1 MAMDL
6 VELVKGYLTP
16 DVIQRAAGQV
26 GESSGATQKALA
38 GIVPTL
44 LAGLT
49 NMGSTPDGAQQLAR
63 MLDAGK
69 YDGSGLR
76 NVTSMF
82 GGGVATQGALGAGKG
97 ILESLFGAKVGGVID
112 SIARMAG
119 VRADSAGSLLALLA
133 PLVMHVLG
141 QQRATI
147 GPSAASLASLLG
159 EQRSTLAGLVPTG
172 LSSLLG
178 WTGLTAGVT
187 EAGANVAGAAS
198 RVTREVAEAV
208 PTTRR
213 LGWVVPLIVIAALA
227 LGVLLW
233 MNRPT
238 TTPTALVGEAGRRIS
253 QLELPGGARIAVPE
267 GSFNYS
273 VASWLASATD
283 TQVPKRFV
291 FEDLNFETGSTRL
304 TPESSATVNTLVAVL
319 KAYPAVSVALEGYTD
334 NTGDPAANKQL
345 SLDRAGAVKALM
357 VSGGIDGGRI
367 TTTGNGQDNPVAS
380 NDTEAGR
387 AKNRRLELVVLKR

>member
-44 LAGLT
+44 VAGLA

-69 YDGSGLR
+69 YDGSGLK

-178 WTGLTAGVT
+178 WTGLTTGVAA
-187 EAGANVAGAAS
+187 AGANVAEAAS
-198 RVTREVAEAV
+198 RVTREAAQAV
-208 PTTRR
+208 PAPSR
-213 LGWVVPLIVIAALA
+213 LGWALPLIVIAALA
-227 LGVLLW
+227 LGALLW

-238 TTPTALVGEAGRRIS
+238 TAPTTLVGQAGRRIS
-253 QLELPGGARIAVPE
+253 ELQLPGGARIAVPE

-273 VASWLASATD
+273 VATWLANATD
-283 TQVPKRFV
+283 TTVPKRFV

-304 TPESSATVNTLVAVL
+304 TPESNATVNALAAVL

-345 SLDRAGAVKALM
+345 SLDRAAAVKALM

-367 TTTGNGQDNPVAS
+367 TTTGNGQDKPVAP
-380 NDTEAGR
+380 NDTEEGR
-387 AKNRRLELVVLKR
+387 AKNRRLELVVVKR

>member
-6 VELVKGYLTP
+6 VELMKGYLTP
-16 DVIQRAAGQV
+16 DVIQRAASQV

-49 NMGSTPDGAQQLAR
+49 NMGSTSDGAQQLVR

-112 SIARMAG
+112 SIATMAG
-119 VRADSAGSLLALLA
+119 VRTDSAGSLLALVA

-147 GPSAASLASLLG
+147 GPSAASLARLLG
-159 EQRSTLAGLVPTG
+159 EQRSTLAGLVPAG

-178 WTGLTAGVT
+178 WRGLTGGVAGT
-187 EAGANVAGAAS
+187 GASVAGAAS
-198 RVTREVAEAV
+198 RATREVAEAI
-208 PTTRR
+208 PAPRR
-213 LGWVVPLIVIAALA
+213 LGRAVPIIVIAALA
-227 LGVLLW
+227 LGALLW
-233 MNRPT
+233 MNRSS
-238 TTPTALVGEAGRRIS
+238 TTPTALVGQAARQIS
-253 QLELPGGARIAVPE
+253 QLELPGGARISVPE

-273 VASWLASATD
+273 VASWLASTKD

-304 TPESSATVNTLVAVL
+304 TPESGTTVNTLVAVL
-319 KAYPAVSVALEGYTD
+319 KAYPAVAVALEGYTD
-334 NTGDPAANKQL
+334 NTGDPAVNKQL
-345 SLDRAGAVKALM
+345 SLDRATAVKDLM

-367 TTTGNGQDNPVAS
+367 TTTGNGQDNPVAP
-380 NDTEAGR
+380 NDTEEGR
-387 AKNRRLELVVLKR
+387 AKNRRLELVVVKR

>member
-44 LAGLT
+44 VAGLA

-69 YDGSGLR
+69 YDGSGLK

-178 WTGLTAGVT
+178 WTGLTTGVAA
-187 EAGANVAGAAS
+187 AGANVAEAAS
-198 RVTREVAEAV
+198 RVTREAAQAV
-208 PTTRR
+208 PAPSR
-213 LGWVVPLIVIAALA
+213 LGWALPLIVIAALA
-227 LGVLLW
+227 LGALLW

-238 TTPTALVGEAGRRIS
+238 TAPTTLVGQAGRRIS
-253 QLELPGGARIAVPE
+253 ELQLPGGARIAVPE

-273 VASWLASATD
+273 VATWLANATD
-283 TQVPKRFV
+283 TTVPKRFV

-304 TPESSATVNTLVAVL
+304 TPESNATVNALAAVL
-319 KAYPAVSVALEGYTD
+319 KAYPAVAVALEGYTD

-345 SLDRAGAVKALM
+345 SLDRAAAVKALM

-367 TTTGNGQDNPVAS
+367 TTTGNGQDKPVAP
-380 NDTEAGR
+380 NDTEEGR
-387 AKNRRLELVVLKR
+387 AKNRRLELVVVKR

>member
-1 MAMDL
+1 MATDL

-16 DVIQRAAGQV
+16 DVIQRAASQT
-26 GESSGATQKALA
+26 GESSGATQKALG

-44 LAGLT
+44 VAALA
-49 NMGSTPDGAQQLAR
+49 NMGSTPDGAQQVAR

-69 YDGSGLR
+69 YDGSGLK
-76 NVTSMF
+76 NVTSLF

-97 ILESLFGAKVGGVID
+97 ILDSLFGPKVGGVID
-112 SIARMAG
+112 SIAHMAG
-119 VRADSAGSLLALLA
+119 VRTDSAGSLLALVA

-147 GPSAASLASLLG
+147 GSSSASLASLLG
-159 EQRSTLAGLVPTG
+159 EQRSMLAGLVPTG

-178 WTGLTAGVT
+178 WTGLTAA
-187 EAGANVAGAAS
+187 EAGASVAGAAS
-198 RVTREVAEAV
+198 RVTREVAQAV
-208 PTTRR
+208 PAPSR
-213 LGWVVPLIVIAALA
+213 LGWMVPLIVIAALA
-227 LGVLLW
+227 LGALLW

-238 TTPTALVGEAGRRIS
+238 TTTTALVGQAGRRIS
-253 QLELPGGARIAVPE
+253 ELQLPGGARIAVPE

-283 TQVPKRFV
+283 TRVPKRFV

-319 KAYPAVSVALEGYTD
+319 KAYPAVAVALEGYTD
-334 NTGDPAANKQL
+334 NTGDPGTNKQL
-345 SLDRAGAVKALM
+345 SLDRAAAVKALM

-367 TTTGNGQDNPVAS
+367 TTTGNGQDNPVAP
-380 NDTEAGR
+380 NDTEEGR
-387 AKNRRLELVVLKR
+387 AKNRRLELVVVKR